1 MTENDCAAAPRNSK
15 TAMAMSYICNRIKEA
30 NSLRRKPAIFSTE
43 SKALR
48 FDCEHRLRL
57 GKVQVHLTLLS
68 ACTVL
73 VADFETHHAE

>member
-1 MTENDCAAAPRNSK
+1 MTENDCAAAP
-15 TAMAMSYICNRIKEA
+15 
-30 NSLRRKPAIFSTE
+30 
-43 SKALR
+43 KALR

-57 GKVQVHLTLLS
+57 GKVQVHVTLLS